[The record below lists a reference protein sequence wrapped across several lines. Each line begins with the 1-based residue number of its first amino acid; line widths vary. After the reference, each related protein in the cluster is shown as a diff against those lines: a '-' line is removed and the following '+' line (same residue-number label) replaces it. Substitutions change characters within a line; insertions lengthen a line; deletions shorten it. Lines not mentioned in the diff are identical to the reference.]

1 MEKIS
6 LIGGGN
12 MATSLIGGL
21 IDNEVTPEQITVSD
35 PDMGR
40 QAFLSKTFGVSVA
53 KSNTEAIIDAATVI
67 LAVKPQVLSIVANEL
82 AVEIE
87 KGRPLIISV
96 AAGVKESNIRGWLN
110 FEASIVRVMPNTPAL
125 IGLGASGLYANEF
138 VSTVQRQRAERI
150 MAAVGLT
157 EWVNKEELLD
167 AITALSGS
175 GPAYCFLLLE
185 LMAQTGEKLGLK
197 SELAQRFAKQTMLGA
212 ATMADRSSES
222 LTTLRQNVTSP
233 GGTTERALAIFK
245 EGSLEKL
252 VHRAITGAHD
262 RALELGDSI
271 EGEK

>member
-1 MEKIS
+1 
-6 LIGGGN
+6 

-21 IDNEVTPEQITVSD
+21 IDNEVAPEQITVSD

-40 QAFLSKTFGVSVA
+40 QAFLSKTFGVSVT
-53 KSNTEAIIDAATVI
+53 KNNTEAIVNAATVI

-87 KGRPLIISV
+87 KERPLVVSV
-96 AAGVKESNIRGWLN
+96 AAGVKESSIRGWLN

-125 IGLGASGLYANEF
+125 IRLGASGLYANEF
-138 VSTVQRQRAERI
+138 VSAAQRQRAERI

-157 EWVNKEELLD
+157 EWVDKEELLD

-185 LMAQTGEKLGLK
+185 LMAKTGEKLGLK

-212 ATMADRSSES
+212 AAMADKSSES
-222 LTTLRQNVTSP
+222 PTTLRQNVTSP

-245 EGSLEKL
+245 EGSFEKL
-252 VHRAITGAHD
+252 VHRAITGARD